1 MKESYSDFELEILNF
16 SLIELLI
23 LQTLYQLKRQITRHK
38 LLLLVQHSLGKS
50 TLSTARFYRILTKLE
65 ENEFVNH
72 KKIDQSQYFITSKGI
87 HALDKSKTVLDQVGL
102 QVTSFFENDIE
113 RIVNFSQ
120 YASGKVLFVDF
131 PELFDFELLNIIY
144 ERFNELS
151 VLCEDEI
158 YSWISTSFEGIK
170 QTKIDDDT
178 IKEPDNS
185 FDLIVLFYPGTN
197 TNSII
202 YKELYRILDK
212 NKSLLLLDSI
222 SPLETYE
229 HFAVDIMAKKF
240 WRVPF
245 STKENLELVEKYLIT
260 CFNAKP
266 DDSKSIKGL
275 ELRLFIKK

>member
-38 LLLLVQHSLGKS
+38 LLLLVQHLLGKS